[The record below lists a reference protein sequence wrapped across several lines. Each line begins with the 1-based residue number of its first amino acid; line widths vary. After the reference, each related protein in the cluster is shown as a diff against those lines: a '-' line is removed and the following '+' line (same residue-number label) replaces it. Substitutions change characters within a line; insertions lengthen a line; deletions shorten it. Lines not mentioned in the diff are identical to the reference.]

1 MLIWKRKGDL
11 MSTEII
17 SKAIEA
23 AVACELSFCKFLSAN
38 DTGATGGHQSGV
50 LVSVSAS
57 RMLFREKLPDKD
69 ILKRNVKITWQGD
82 LVTESTFTY
91 YSSKRELRITKF
103 GRGFDVINQDR
114 TGALFVLTK
123 QSWDDYSVF
132 ILDTE
137 DEIEAFLNTFGISA
151 TETNCLFGAGG
162 VQRST
167 VEQQA
172 IEKFVLSLQEEF
184 PETEAMSLAAR
195 TISDT
200 VYNHVEYLITNP
212 DKKII
217 EWTNMEY
224 ALFRAVEEHRYGDV
238 VKSGFIS
245 VEEFVS
251 VANSVLNRRK
261 SRAGKSL
268 EHHLEAIFDANQI
281 VYDSQAVTEGKKK
294 PDFLFPS
301 AVAYHNQTYP
311 LDKLA
316 ILAAKTT
323 CKDRWRQILNE
334 ANRLKDEN
342 KYLCTLQQG
351 VSPTQMDE
359 MEAEKV
365 ILVVPKP
372 YISCYPKDRQNRI
385 WTISKFVEYIKSIQ
399 NNP

>member
-1 MLIWKRKGDL
+1 

-17 SKAIEA
+17 SKAIES
-23 AVACELSFCKFLSAN
+23 AVASELSFCKFLAAN

-57 RMLFREKLPDKD
+57 RMLFEEALPDND
-69 ILKRNVKITWQGD
+69 ILKRNIKITWQGD
-82 LVTESTFTY
+82 LTTESAFTY

-103 GRGFDVINQDR
+103 GRGFDIINPDR

-123 QSWDDYSVF
+123 QSWDDYSAFV
-132 ILDTE
+132 LDTE
-137 DEIEAFLNTFGISA
+137 DEIEEFLSTFGISA
-151 TETNCLFGAGG
+151 TETNCLFGASG

-172 IEKFVLSLQEEF
+172 IEEFVSSLQVEF
-184 PETEAMSLAAR
+184 PETEAMSQAAR

-200 VYNHVEYLITNP
+200 VYNHVEYLVTNP

-224 ALFRAVEEHRYGDV
+224 ALFRAIEEYRYGNI
-238 VKSGFIS
+238 VKNGFAS

-251 VANSVLNRRK
+251 VANSILNRRK

-281 VYDSQAVTEGKKK
+281 IYDSQAITEGKKK

-301 AVAYHNQTYP
+301 AVAYHDMSYP

-316 ILAAKTT
+316 TLAAKTT

-342 KYLCTLQQG
+342 KYLCTLQKG

-372 YISCYPKDRQNRI
+372 YISCYPRDRQDRI
-385 WTISKFVEYIKSIQ
+385 WTVSRFVEYIKGIQ
-399 NNP
+399 GTL

>member
-1 MLIWKRKGDL
+1 
-11 MSTEII
+11 MSKEIV

-23 AVACELSFCKFLSAN
+23 AVASELSFCKFLAAN

-57 RMLFREKLPDKD
+57 RMMFKESLPDND
-69 ILKRNVKITWQGD
+69 ILKRNVKITWQGN
-82 LVTESTFTY
+82 LTTESAFTY

-103 GRGFDVINQDR
+103 GRGFDVIYPDR

-123 QSWDDYSVF
+123 QSWDDYSAY

-137 DEIEAFLNTFGISA
+137 DEIEEFLNTFGISA

-162 VQRST
+162 VQRSA
-167 VEQQA
+167 VEKQA
-172 IEKFVLSLQEEF
+172 IETFISSLQVEF

-195 TISDT
+195 AISET

-224 ALFRAVEEHRYGDV
+224 ALFRAIEEYRYGDI
-238 VKSGFIS
+238 VKTGFTS

-251 VANSVLNRRK
+251 VANSILNRRK

-268 EHHLEAIFDANQI
+268 EHHLEAIFNANQI

-301 AVAYHNQTYP
+301 AEAYHDISYP
-311 LDKLA
+311 LGKLA
-316 ILAAKTT
+316 TLAAKTT

-334 ANRLKDEN
+334 ADRLKDEN
-342 KYLCTLQQG
+342 KFLCTLQQG
-351 VSPTQMDE
+351 VSPAQMDE
-359 MEAEKV
+359 MGAEKV

-372 YISCYPKDRQNRI
+372 YISCYPKDRQDRI
-385 WTISKFVEYIKSIQ
+385 WTISRFVEYIKRIQ
-399 NNP
+399 DDL

>member
-1 MLIWKRKGDL
+1 

-17 SKAIEA
+17 SKAIES
-23 AVACELSFCKFLSAN
+23 AVASELSFCKFLAAN

-57 RMLFREKLPDKD
+57 RMLFNEKIPDND
-69 ILKRNVKITWQGD
+69 ILKRNVKIKWQGEII
-82 LVTESTFTY
+82 TESAFTY
-91 YSSKRELRITKF
+91 YSSKKELRITKF
-103 GRGFDVINQDR
+103 GRGFDVINPDR

-123 QSWDDYSVF
+123 QSWDDYSAF

-137 DEIEAFLNTFGISA
+137 DEIEEFLSTFGISA

-162 VQRST
+162 VQRSI

-172 IEKFVLSLQEEF
+172 IDEFVTSLQVEF
-184 PETEAMSLAAR
+184 PETEAMSQAAR

-200 VYNHVEYLITNP
+200 VYNHVEYLVTNP

-224 ALFRAVEEHRYGDV
+224 ALFRAIEKYRYGDI
-238 VKSGFIS
+238 VKAGFAS
-245 VEEFVS
+245 VEEFVN
-251 VANSVLNRRK
+251 VANSILNRRK

-268 EHHLEAIFDANQI
+268 EHHLEAIFDANKI
-281 VYDSQAVTEGKKK
+281 VYASQAVTEGKKK

-301 AVAYHNQTYP
+301 ATAYHDMSYP
-311 LDKLA
+311 VNKLA
-316 ILAAKTT
+316 TLAAKTT

-351 VSPTQMDE
+351 VSPAQMDE

-372 YISCYPKDRQNRI
+372 YISCYPRDRQDRI
-385 WTISKFVEYIKSIQ
+385 WTVSRFVKYIKEIQ
-399 NNP
+399 GTP

>member
-1 MLIWKRKGDL
+1 
-11 MSTEII
+11 MSTEILN
-17 SKAIEA
+17 KAIEST
-23 AVACELSFCKFLSAN
+23 VASELAFCKFLSAN
-38 DTGATGGHQSGV
+38 DTGATGGHQGGV

-57 RMLFREKLPDKD
+57 RMLFVEILPDND
-69 ILKRNVKITWQGD
+69 ILKRDVKITWQGD

-91 YSSKRELRITKF
+91 YSSKKELRITKF
-103 GRGFDVINQDR
+103 GRDFDIINPDR
-114 TGALFVLTK
+114 TGSLFVLTK

-132 ILDTE
+132 IMDTE
-137 DEIEAFLNTFGISA
+137 DEIEEFLSTFGISA

-162 VQRST
+162 VQRS
-167 VEQQA
+167 VIEQQA
-172 IEKFVLSLQEEF
+172 IETFISSLEVEF
-184 PETEAMSLAAR
+184 PETEVMSSAAR
-195 TISDT
+195 NISDA

-224 ALFRAVEEHRYGDV
+224 ALFRALEEYRYGDIV
-238 VKSGFIS
+238 RCGFPS

-268 EHHLEAIFDANQI
+268 EHHLEAIFVANEIIYDAQP
-281 VYDSQAVTEGKKK
+281 VTEGKKK

-301 AVAYHNQTYP
+301 AVAYRDLTYP
-311 LDKLA
+311 VSKLVT
-316 ILAAKTT
+316 LAAKTT

-342 KYLCTLQQG
+342 KFLCTLQQG
-351 VSPTQMDE
+351 VSPMQMDE

-372 YISCYPKDRQNRI
+372 YISCYPRDRQDRI
-385 WTISKFVEYIKSIQ
+385 WTISRFVRYIKSIQ
-399 NNP
+399 NTD

>member
-1 MLIWKRKGDL
+1 

-17 SKAIEA
+17 SKVIESV
-23 AVACELSFCKFLSAN
+23 VANELAFCKFLSAN
-38 DTGATGGHQSGV
+38 DTGATGGHQSGI
-50 LVSVSAS
+50 LVSLSAS
-57 RMLFREKLPDKD
+57 RMLFAEALPDND
-69 ILKRNVKITWQGD
+69 ILKRNIKITWQGD
-82 LVTESTFTY
+82 FVTESNFTY

-103 GRGFDVINQDR
+103 GRGFDIINSDK
-114 TGALFVLTK
+114 TGSLFVLTK
-123 QSWDDYSVF
+123 QSWDDYSAF

-137 DEIEAFLNTFGISA
+137 DEIEEFLSTFGISA

-167 VEQQA
+167 VEEQA
-172 IEKFVLSLQEEF
+172 IEKFIASLQVEF

-195 TISDT
+195 TIADT
-200 VYNHVEYLITNP
+200 VYNHIEYLTTNP

-224 ALFRAVEEHRYGDV
+224 VIFRAVEEHRYGKI
-238 VKSGFIS
+238 VKSGFAT

-251 VANSVLNRRK
+251 VANSILNRRK

-268 EHHLEAIFDANQI
+268 EHHLEAIFDVNQI
-281 VYDSQAVTEGKKK
+281 IYDSQAVTEGKKK

-301 AVAYHNQTYP
+301 AVAYHDAMYP
-311 LDKLA
+311 VDKLA
-316 ILAAKTT
+316 TLAAKTT

-359 MEAEKV
+359 MQDEKV

-385 WTISKFVEYIKSIQ
+385 WTISRFISYIKELQ
-399 NNP
+399 DA

>member
-1 MLIWKRKGDL
+1 
-11 MSTEII
+11 MSTEIT
-17 SKAIEA
+17 SKAIES
-23 AVACELSFCKFLSAN
+23 AVASEVAFCKFLAAN

-57 RMLFREKLPDKD
+57 RMLFAEALPNNE
-69 ILKRNVKITWQGD
+69 ILKRNVKITWQDD
-82 LVTESTFTY
+82 LVTESAFTY

-103 GRGFDVINQDR
+103 GRGFDVINPDR
-114 TGALFVLTK
+114 TGSLFVLTK
-123 QSWDDYSVF
+123 QSWDDYSAF
-132 ILDTE
+132 LLDTE
-137 DEIEAFLNTFGISA
+137 DEIEEFLSTFGISA
-151 TETNCLFGAGG
+151 TETNYLFGAGG

-167 VEQQA
+167 VERQA
-172 IEKFVLSLQEEF
+172 IETFISSLQVEF
-184 PETEAMSLAAR
+184 PETEAMSLVAR

-200 VYNHVEYLITNP
+200 VYNHIEYLTTNP

-224 ALFRAVEEHRYGDV
+224 ALFRAVEEYRYGDI
-238 VKSGFIS
+238 VKSGFKT

-251 VANSVLNRRK
+251 VANSILNRRK

-281 VYDSQAVTEGKKK
+281 TYDSQAVTEGKKK

-301 AVAYHNQTYP
+301 AVAYHDVTHP
-311 LDKLA
+311 VDKLA
-316 ILAAKTT
+316 TLAAKTT

-351 VSPTQMDE
+351 VSPMQMDE

-372 YISCYPKDRQNRI
+372 YISCYPKDRQDRI
-385 WTISKFVEYIKSIQ
+385 WTISRFVNYIKGIQ
-399 NNP
+399 NNL

>member
-1 MLIWKRKGDL
+1 

-17 SKAIEA
+17 RKAIES
-23 AVACELSFCKFLSAN
+23 AVASEVSFCKFLAAN

-57 RMLFREKLPDKD
+57 RMLFEEALPDND
-69 ILKRNVKITWQGD
+69 ILKRNIKITWQGD
-82 LVTESTFTY
+82 LTTESTFTY

-103 GRGFDVINQDR
+103 GRGFDIINPDR
-114 TGALFVLTK
+114 TGALLVLTK
-123 QSWDDYSVF
+123 QSWDDYSAFV
-132 ILDTE
+132 LDTE
-137 DEIEAFLNTFGISA
+137 DEIEEFLSTFGISA
-151 TETNCLFGAGG
+151 TETNCLFGASG

-167 VEQQA
+167 LEQQA
-172 IEKFVLSLQEEF
+172 IEEFVSSLQVEF
-184 PETEAMSLAAR
+184 PETEAMSQAAR

-200 VYNHVEYLITNP
+200 VYNHVEYLVTNP

-224 ALFRAVEEHRYGDV
+224 ALFRAIEEYRYGNI
-238 VKSGFIS
+238 VKTGFAS

-251 VANSVLNRRK
+251 VANSILNRRK

-281 VYDSQAVTEGKKK
+281 IYDSQAITEGKKK

-301 AVAYHNQTYP
+301 AVAYHDKSYP

-316 ILAAKTT
+316 TLAAKTT

-351 VSPTQMDE
+351 MSPTQMDE

-372 YISCYPKDRQNRI
+372 YISCYPRDRQDKI
-385 WTISKFVEYIKSIQ
+385 WTVSRFVEYIKGI
-399 NNP
+399 